1 MWTRFCLK
9 NIKKQ
14 GDLMGFDAEA
24 KAPGKIL
31 WLGGYSVLERP
42 NIGFVTTVN
51 AYVHAG
57 VKSLD
62 ESVIEIRAP
71 QLSAVAR
78 GRVVPDTGVL
88 SVAAPKKLILLKTS
102 IEIAMRY
109 VACKGIS
116 LKGLR
121 IETRNDPAFSYTMR
135 AGKVVKSG
143 LGSSAAVAVAS
154 IAAIL
159 KAYNV
164 SLSEDDALH
173 KLAQTA
179 HSIATG
185 KIGSG
190 FDIAAAV
197 HGSILY
203 ARYSP
208 DILKGFPTAYSN
220 EDLRLLISRQWD
232 YKIEKLA
239 LPKVF
244 SLSFANFLGEGMVTT
259 AAIGS
264 VSEFKG
270 KEPGKYMELIRRI
283 NNENEA
289 TVTALRN
296 LVNGKDE
303 ESNLALFKSAFDRGR
318 LLTKQLGI
326 LSNVGIEDDDMTKL
340 IEESTSNGAFVAKL
354 PGAGGRDSIA
364 ALSLNGNDER
374 LVEFWRSRKG
384 MEILGIKIV
393 NEGVI
398 S

>member
-1 MWTRFCLK
+1 
-9 NIKKQ
+9 
-14 GDLMGFDAEA
+14 MGFDAEA

-62 ESVIEIRAP
+62 DGMLEIRAP
-71 QLSAVAR
+71 QLGAAAH
-78 GRVVPDTGVL
+78 GRVDPDTGFL
-88 SVAAPKKLILLKTS
+88 SVAAPKGLILLKTS
-102 IEIAMRY
+102 VEVAMRY
-109 VACKGIS
+109 VACKGIR
-116 LKGLR
+116 LKGLS
-121 IETRNDPAFSYTMR
+121 IETRNDPAFSYAVH
-135 AGKVVKSG
+135 AGKIAKSG
-143 LGSSAAVAVAS
+143 LGSSAAVSVAS
-154 IAAIL
+154 IAAVL

-197 HGSILY
+197 HGSIIY
-203 ARYSP
+203 TRYSP
-208 DILKGFPTAYSN
+208 GVLKGFPAAYSN
-220 EDLRLLISRQWD
+220 EDLRLLISRKWD

-239 LPKVF
+239 LPMAF

-264 VSEFKG
+264 VSEFKE
-270 KEPGKYMELIRRI
+270 KEPGRYMELIGKI
-283 NNENEA
+283 NSENEGA
-289 TVTALRN
+289 VNALRN
-296 LVNGKDE
+296 LANGKDE
-303 ESNLALFKSAFDRGR
+303 ENNLALFKSAFERGR

-326 LSNVGIEDDDMTKL
+326 LSHISIEDDDMTKL

-364 ALSLNGNDER
+364 ALSLNGNAGK
-374 LVEFWRSRKG
+374 LVEFWRTRKG
-384 MEILGIKIV
+384 MEVLGIEIV

-398 S
+398 Y